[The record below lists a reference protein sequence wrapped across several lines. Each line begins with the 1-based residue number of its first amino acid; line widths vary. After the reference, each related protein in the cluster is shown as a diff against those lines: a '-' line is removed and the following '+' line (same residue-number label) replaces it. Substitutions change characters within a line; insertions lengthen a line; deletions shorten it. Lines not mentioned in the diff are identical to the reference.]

1 MADQDIE
8 IYARILPKDRRA
20 IECVDARISYDEII
34 DVFTRL
40 LKERTERLTSKKQL
54 QEAFVNTVKASLSSD
69 AQKKQAA
76 RKIFK
81 SGKVVFEQPEI
92 ESLVKEIIE
101 EMTKLVVSPQDIDKI
116 AISVL
121 SATLKKCCNAV
132 ELRLRNK

>member
-92 ESLVKEIIE
+92 IE